1 MMKISRV
8 SLQRWHAARAA
19 ACVLVCGLLAAASPA
34 MAQSV
39 ASGSISGR
47 VSDESGATMPGVS
60 VTLTS
65 PALQLPQMLATTGT
79 DGAYRFVD
87 LPPGL
92 YRIRYELSGF
102 NTVVRE
108 DVRLNVGFAA
118 RIDINMKIGALE
130 ESVTVSGQGP
140 VIDVTTTSGST
151 NFTKETL
158 QTIPTTRSMWQVLAM
173 APGVRP
179 AGTPDVGG
187 SQLGL
192 QQGYKNYGTSGQV
205 TPQLEGINTR
215 QGDSTAGFFY
225 DYAALEEA
233 QVKAVGNEAEVALP
247 GTNWIAIVKSG
258 GNDFHGATF
267 ASGNTERLQSD
278 NIDDALRAQGITT
291 GSSLRHVWDVGGDL
305 GGRIIRDRLWF
316 YGALRDQARSNN
328 VIGYVKDAGPDKKYG
343 TADDTAGYTDLSLT
357 NQTAKS
363 TFQIRKSYKV
373 VGFYQRNLKY
383 EPQSTASRFVPF
395 EATYDY
401 AFPTRATKGEL
412 QATPS
417 DNLLFNVLF
426 GRQWYDANRYPQAGT
441 DVPGNPRRL
450 DRETGFI
457 TGPNPTQLRPRSRWQ
472 STGSVSVFPK
482 STFLGGTHSI
492 KSGYQLYFEKVGT
505 AWPNMAS
512 GDYQLV
518 YDKVNGVSHQPV
530 EIQTLNHPILSPAGL
545 ERQGSIYAQDR
556 WTINRVTLN
565 LGLRWDRYHA
575 FVGEQTKI
583 KGVFGNSGDFPQI
596 DVVTWK
602 SIAPRIGSSWDVAG
616 NGKTVV
622 KATYGLFNW
631 APTEDFAGNFNQN
644 TLTTTVFR
652 WRDVDGNNDYTPGE
666 VNLNV
671 NGADFISVSGATNN
685 VVNANLREAK
695 THEVS
700 LGLERELM
708 ANFSARL
715 LYVYKLVLDQNSA
728 VNVLRPYGAYNI
740 PITRR
745 DPGPDGILNNADD
758 GGKVTFY
765 DYDAAYRGSA
775 FVQTQWVNRPDGRN
789 DYYNSLEMTLNKR
802 MSNRWDALVSFGATR
817 NHRWLVDTP
826 QSPNDEF
833 FPLDQT
839 WDWQFK
845 LIGSY
850 QLPYGLNAS
859 AFFQSLA
866 GDPQQ
871 RTYVFRAADPDG
883 GTPLRQQT
891 TVTLPLEEYGARRK
905 PTLNTLNLRAS
916 KRWSLHHGQRF
927 QVDFD
932 LFNALNQNSATT
944 ISTVS
949 GPTFGAISVI
959 VPPRVARFGVTYGF

>member
-1 MMKISRV
+1 MPQTTCSSQWR
-8 SLQRWHAARAA
+8 LHAARLA
-19 ACVLVCGLLAAASPA
+19 CGLLTYVLLGVSPA
-34 MAQSV
+34 RAQSV
-39 ASGSISGR
+39 GSGSISGR
-47 VSDESGATMPGVS
+47 VTDETGATMPGVA
-60 VTLTS
+60 VTVTS
-65 PALQLPQMLATTGT
+65 PALQLPQVLSTTTADGT
-79 DGAYRFVD
+79 YRFVD

-102 NTVVRE
+102 NAVVRE
-108 DVRLNVGFAA
+108 DIRLNVGFAA
-118 RIDINMKIGALE
+118 RIDISMKIGTLE

-158 QTIPTTRSMWQVLAM
+158 ETIPTTRSMWQVLAM

-187 SQLGL
+187 SQLGV
-192 QQGYKNYGTSGQV
+192 QQGYKNYGTTGQV

-215 QGDSTAGFFY
+215 QSDSTAGFFY

-258 GNDFHGATF
+258 GNDFHGAYF
-267 ASGNTERLQSD
+267 ASGDHSRLQSD
-278 NIDDALRAQGITT
+278 NIDDALRAQGINT
-291 GSSLRHVWDVGGDL
+291 GSSLRYVWDLGGDL
-305 GGRIIRDRLWF
+305 GGRVIRDRLWF
-316 YGALRDQARSNN
+316 YGALRDQARANN
-328 VIGYVKDAGPDKKYG
+328 VIGYLRDAGPDKRYG
-343 TADDTAGYTDLSLT
+343 TADDTPGFTELSLT
-357 NQTAKS
+357 NQTAKGTYQAS
-363 TFQIRKSYKV
+363 KSYKL

-383 EPQSTASRFVPF
+383 EPQSDASRFVPF
-395 EATYDY
+395 ESTYDY

-417 DNLLFNVLF
+417 DRLLFNVLF
-426 GRQWYDANRYPQAGT
+426 GRQWYDANRYPQSGT
-441 DVPGNPRRL
+441 DVPGNPRRM

-472 STGSVSVFPK
+472 STGSVSMFPRG
-482 STFLGGTHSI
+482 SFAGTHSI
-492 KSGYQLYFEKVGT
+492 KAGYQLYFEKVGT

-512 GDYQLV
+512 GDYLLV
-518 YDKVNGVSHQPV
+518 YDRVNGVSHQPV
-530 EIQTLNHPILSPAGL
+530 EIQTLNHPILSPSGL
-545 ERQGSIYAQDR
+545 ERQGSLYVQDR
-556 WTINRVTLN
+556 WTVNRVTLN

-575 FVGEQTKI
+575 FVGEQTKV
-583 KGVFGNSGDFPQI
+583 KGVFGNEGVFPQV

-602 SIAPRIGSSWDVAG
+602 SVAPRAGMSWDVAG
-616 NGKTVV
+616 NGKSVV

-644 TLTTTVFR
+644 TLTTTIYR

-666 VNLNV
+666 VNLNI
-671 NGADFISVSGATNN
+671 NGSDFLSVTGATNN
-685 VVNANLREAK
+685 VINPNIREPR

-715 LYVYKLVLDQNSA
+715 LYVYKKVLDQNSS
-728 VNVLRPYGAYNI
+728 VNVLRPYSAYNI

-745 DPGPDGILNNADD
+745 DPGPDGVLGNADD
-758 GGKVTFY
+758 AGRVTFY
-765 DYDAAYRGSA
+765 DYDPAFRGSQ
-775 FVQTQWVNRPDGRN
+775 FVQTQWVNRPDGH
-789 DYYNSLEMTLNKR
+789 DDAFSSVEMTLNKR
-802 MSNRWDALVSFGATR
+802 MSKRWDALASFGATR
-817 NHRWLVDTP
+817 NHRWIVGNP

-833 FPLDQT
+833 FPLDET

-850 QLPYGLNAS
+850 QLPYGVTAS
-859 AFFQSLA
+859 TFFQSLA
-866 GDPQQ
+866 GDPLQ

-883 GTPLRQQT
+883 GTPLRQVA
-891 TVTLPLEEYGARRK
+891 TVTLPLEQFGARRK

-916 KRWSLHHGQRF
+916 KRWSFRRSQRF

-959 VPPRVARFGVTYGF
+959 VPPRIARFGVTYGF